1 LSELIKWFE
10 KRKETK
16 ALANIQRHLALTSG
30 IVEDLENAIKAAV
43 KRDMKEMQTCIG
55 RVTSG
60 EKEADSL
67 RRKVMDEISTG
78 ELSPTDRED
87 LMELVKRVDMVADWS
102 RESTRVLGAI
112 PMEHV
117 PDAIKDAFI
126 EMVKSVKEC
135 TVSLQK
141 CVNKMMTKPEE
152 ALQAADAVEREEEK
166 VDDMHEKAR
175 ALLGTEDLPR
185 AGVAI
190 LASQLFEAL
199 EMVADSCEDACDQV
213 RVIMV
218 RETRAL
224 K

>member
-1 LSELIKWFE
+1 LSDLLKWFA

-16 ALANIQRHLALTSG
+16 ALATIQRHLALTTG
-30 IVEDLENAIKAAV
+30 IVEDLEKAIRAAING
-43 KRDMKEMQTCIG
+43 DLAEMRRSIE
-55 RVTSG
+55 RVANS
-60 EKEADSL
+60 EKEADTL

-87 LMELVKRVDMVADWS
+87 LMDLVKRVDMAADWS
-102 RESTRVLGAI
+102 RESTRILGAI

-117 PDAIKDAFI
+117 PGSIKEAFI
-126 EMVKSVKEC
+126 EMIKSVREC
-135 TVSLQK
+135 TVSVQK

-166 VDDMHEKAR
+166 VDDIHEKAR
-175 ALLGTEDLPR
+175 ILLGKEDLPK
-185 AGVAI
+185 AGVAV
-190 LASQLFEAL
+190 LVSQLFEAM
-199 EMVADSCEDACDQV
+199 EMIADSCEDACDQV

-218 RETRAL
+218 R

>member
-1 LSELIKWFE
+1 MKWFA

-16 ALANIQRHLALTSG
+16 ALESIQRHLALTTG
-30 IVEDLENAIKAAV
+30 IVEDLEKAIKAAV
-43 KRDMKEMQTCIG
+43 KGDVKEMQTYID
-55 RVTSG
+55 RVAKS
-60 EKEADSL
+60 ENEADAL

-87 LMELVKRVDMVADWS
+87 LMDLVKRVDMVADWS
-102 RESTRVLGAI
+102 RESTRILGAI

-117 PDAIKDAFI
+117 PNSIKDEFI
-126 EMVKSVKEC
+126 EMVKNVKEC
-135 TVSLQK
+135 AVSVQK

-152 ALQAADAVEREEEK
+152 ALQAADMVEREEER
-166 VDDMHEKAR
+166 VDGIHEKAR
-175 ALLGTEDLPR
+175 ILIGKEDLPK
-185 AGVAI
+185 AGAAI

-199 EMVADSCEDACDQV
+199 EMIADSCEDVCDQV

-218 RETRAL
+218 R

>member
-1 LSELIKWFE
+1 MSELIKWFE

-16 ALANIQRHLALTSG
+16 ALANIQRHLSLTSG
-30 IVEDLENAIKAAV
+30 IVEDLENAIKAAAEQDIE
-43 KRDMKEMQTCIG
+43 RMQASIG
-55 RVTSG
+55 RVASG

-67 RRKVMDEISTG
+67 RRRVMDEISTG

-87 LMELVKRVDMVADWS
+87 LMDLVKRVDMVADWS

-117 PDAIKDAFI
+117 PVAIKNAFI
-126 EMVKSVKEC
+126 EMAKSVREC

-152 ALQAADAVEREEEK
+152 ALQAADAVERQEEK
-166 VDDMHEKAR
+166 VDDIHEKAR
-175 ALLGTEDLPR
+175 VLLGTEDLPR

-199 EMVADSCEDACDQV
+199 EMIADSCEDACDQV

-218 RETRAL
+218 RE
-224 K
+224 